1 MTSAATEG
9 YTSITVEFDAGED
22 IDLVLEDVRQAVD
35 DAKKDLPKNAEEPK
49 VTEISLALFP
59 ILSVSLSGNVPESSL
74 INIANNLKEKV
85 ESVSGVLEVEV
96 GGDRKEVIEIL
107 IDASSIES
115 YGINPQDVIGLVAA
129 NNQLVTAGA
138 IENENGRL
146 VVKVPGVVE
155 TLDELFSMPI
165 KIADGTTINFG
176 DIAIIRRT
184 FEDKKSWSRVN
195 GKPAVVLDIK
205 KRVGSNIIEGIDAVG
220 ACVGLRGIRIQNV
233 VNELLG
239 EKIDVVEWS
248 KRKREKY
255 L

>member
-1 MTSAATEG
+1 M
-9 YTSITVEFDAGED
+9 
-22 IDLVLEDVRQAVD
+22 
-35 DAKKDLPKNAEEPK
+35 PKNAEEPK

-74 INIANNLKEKV
+74 INIANNIKEKV
-85 ESVSGVLEVEV
+85 ESVAGVLEVEV

-115 YGINPQDVIGLVAA
+115 YGINPQNVIGLVAA

-155 TLDELFSMPI
+155 TLDELFAMPI

-195 GKPAVVLDIK
+195 GNPAVVLDIK
-205 KRVGSNIIEGIDAVG
+205 KRVGSNII
-220 ACVGLRGIRIQNV
+220 
-233 VNELLG
+233 
-239 EKIDVVEWS
+239 DVVDAS
-248 KRKREKY
+248 KKVISEEVSNIPGNINVDY
-255 L
+255 LFDESKSVRNLLNDLGNNVFAAVLIVLVIVCLLYTSPSPRDTVTSRMPSSA